1 MGESKDITRWHKHA
15 KMKLTVVRGQRI
27 DNPKRKCGIGY
38 MYYGPDRKKK
48 RRKKSH
54 HTLLYKARVC
64 KVGNANEYREI
75 RENHGRVVYSMYFL
89 A

>member
-1 MGESKDITRWHKHA
+1 
-15 KMKLTVVRGQRI
+15 
-27 DNPKRKCGIGY
+27 